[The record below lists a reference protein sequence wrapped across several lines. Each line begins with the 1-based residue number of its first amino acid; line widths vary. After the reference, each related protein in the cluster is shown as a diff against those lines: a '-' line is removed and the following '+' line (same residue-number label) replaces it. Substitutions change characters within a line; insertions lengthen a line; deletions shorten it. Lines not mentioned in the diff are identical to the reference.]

1 MEADQ
6 NGSESVTMEET
17 VQGREVGN
25 NDNIETRTPTKPE
38 TAAGPQFQNL
48 HARQTSTPVSRS
60 TQSTS
65 SPRTVGEDVD
75 EPRPST
81 SESSR
86 GKTTVSKQ

>member
-17 VQGREVGN
+17 VQGREVEN

-48 HARQTSTPVSRS
+48 HARQTSTPMSRS

-81 SESSR
+81 SCLLYTSDAADE
-86 GKTTVSKQ
+86 